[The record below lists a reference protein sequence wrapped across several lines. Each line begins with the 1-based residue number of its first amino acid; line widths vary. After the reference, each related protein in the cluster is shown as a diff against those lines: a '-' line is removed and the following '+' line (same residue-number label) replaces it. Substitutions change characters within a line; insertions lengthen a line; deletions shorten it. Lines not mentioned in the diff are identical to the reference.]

1 MQASYRRPT
10 INLDPSSVALA
21 SDILTFAHQ
30 FDLVFLVIEPLDV
43 DLAFVVCD
51 ARADLDLDQSFS
63 FRNPFLLQDLP
74 DFPRRNRHIDVFD
87 SQMQ

>member
-1 MQASYRRPT
+1 MGS
-10 INLDPSSVALA
+10 
-21 SDILTFAHQ
+21 HQ

-87 SQMQ
+87 SQMR